1 MTLVEDRSIFTKM
14 LNNINEPYNQKQS
27 YNTGDLLYPLTT
39 KMGSL
44 DFKLNHQIK
53 AKNIFNCD
61 MFVRELDSMIYDY
74 YYEIMLNNREILFFM
89 NEEDDQSKFIEENA
103 TESTKINDNDQQ
115 LMEEEEEEEEG
126 EDANLYKRPKI
137 GGELN
142 DDCVKSLIWCLNY
155 GIPDSLH
162 DFGKSR
168 NGIFPQLSKTKNRA
182 HDFLQISEQF
192 LNQNYSIHGKIST
205 YDKLYNYYSNNPANF
220 EDIVKDDFLLGNI
233 CGDVDNIYY
242 YFSEDIP
249 STWPYNKKDF
259 FETTN
264 PPNQMNPFFEK
275 LSSDGY
281 EYCILDACMS
291 IQTESKWQD
300 KITMI
305 KSLCNLWDPVGA
317 GKIQY
322 SELADGNPKYNLSLV
337 YENNVIVNGITH
349 YIYDSKNNGES
360 MYDYVYEN
368 LFNLHCIPGIT
379 FKLRIASET
388 DFRTNILNSALLYP
402 LLSITTSGKNPI
414 YIPIPFGGFS
424 VKVLS
429 MGLYYIETGDDFII
443 PPKQADEYMNL
454 KRIIDEVLTI
464 INRLEPKTRT
474 YYMYILLTR
483 FKSTGDHGSAMTTE
497 FFNEKLKLNTLYLSG
512 DRLAYIYSIA
522 KNIPTVARYYAAS
535 SSSAMEVDEESEES
549 CDRVHFL
556 GVLLPQK
563 DPIITA
569 TNKLN
574 EILSFLDYLPKS
586 GQPADN
592 KAISIDEIQ
601 NSLIRINNTLKNSIG
616 NASEDPLNPSKD
628 TLDNNTI
635 FASIKVH
642 LAELLPQLHSLTID
656 DTNIHKIKPLLT
668 ILKEYHDNV
677 YYIFKYDDIKSDIEK
692 TIHDQISELQK
703 IIVVNADEII
713 TGSAVVAENVRASRR
728 AQSSFRPITWLANIL
743 TKGSKDTTTSDEF
756 IALLQKTQDTETQSY
771 YDKIISIKK
780 RFYAK
785 MTDLSLFMKE
795 KYGKSAPFVV
805 DQSKKTMSKYNE
817 NITTILQKDNTVLGQ
832 ALLKLF
838 GFVSDPVIAI
848 PIDDEFIED
857 IKTVV
862 VSSPVPIKNISSSSK
877 QKITDKIKNAAKS
890 VANYFK
896 PRQKRKRT
904 GGSRKNR
911 MNNIKKNKTKNR
923 MNNIKKN
930 KTKNRMLQKYKNTRR
945 NTYKHMKN

>member
-1 MTLVEDRSIFTKM
+1 MSLVKNPSIFTRT
-14 LNNINEPYNQKQS
+14 LNNNNQYSQKQL
-27 YNTGDLLYPLTT
+27 YNMEEWSYPLNT

-44 DFKLNHQIK
+44 GFKLNDQIK

-74 YYEIMLNNREILFFM
+74 YYDIMLNNREILFYI
-89 NEEDDQSKFIEENA
+89 NEEDDQSKIIEN
-103 TESTKINDNDQQ
+103 TDESIKSNDEQ
-115 LMEEEEEEEEG
+115 LMEVVRPEEVEEVKPPEDEEVERI
-126 EDANLYKRPKI
+126 KRQKK

-182 HDFLQISEQF
+182 HDFLEISEQF
-192 LNQNYSIHGKIST
+192 LNQNYSSFPAGKIST
-205 YDKLYNYYSNNPANF
+205 VDKLYNYYSNNPANF

-249 STWPYNKKDF
+249 TIWGFNKQKF
-259 FETTN
+259 FEIN

-291 IQTESKWQD
+291 IQTESQWQN

-305 KSLCNLWDPVGA
+305 KSLCNLWDPVGS

-322 SELADGNPKYNLSLV
+322 SDLADGNPKYNLSLV

-349 YIYDSKNNGES
+349 YIYDSKNNDES

-388 DFRTNILNSALLYP
+388 DFRTNILNTALLYP
-402 LLSITTSGKNPI
+402 VLSITTIGKNSI
-414 YIPIPFGGFS
+414 YIPIPLGGFS

-429 MGLYYIETGDDFII
+429 FGLYYIETGDDFII

-454 KRIIDEVLTI
+454 KRIIDTVLTI
-464 INRLEPKTRT
+464 INTLEPKTKT

-483 FKSTGDHGSAMTTE
+483 FKSTGDHGSAMTTD
-497 FFNEKLKLNTLYLSG
+497 FFNERLKLNTLYLSG

-535 SSSAMEVDEESEES
+535 SSSAVEVDEESEES

-563 DPIITA
+563 DPIISA

-574 EILSFLDYLPKS
+574 EIISFLDYISNL
-586 GQPADN
+586 GQRVVN
-592 KAISIDEIQ
+592 SSVSINDPGEFLT
-601 NSLIRINNTLKNSIG
+601 SINDKLKEKIG
-616 NASEDPLNPSKD
+616 NQSVD
-628 TLDNNTI
+628 TLDNI
-635 FASIKVH
+635 AILASIQVD
-642 LAELLPQLHSLTID
+642 LASLLPQLKSLIID
-656 DTNIHKIKPLLT
+656 STNIGTIKPLLT

-677 YYIFKYDDIKSDIEK
+677 FYIYKYSDIKLDIET
-692 TIHDQISELQK
+692 TINDQISELQK
-703 IIVVNADEII
+703 IIVVNANEII

-728 AQSSFRPITWLANIL
+728 SQSYFRPVTWLANIL
-743 TKGSKDTTTSDEF
+743 TKGSNDTTTSKEF
-756 IALLQKTQDTETQSY
+756 ITLLQNTPDTETKTY
-771 YDKIISIKK
+771 YDKIINIKK

-805 DQSKKTMSKYNE
+805 EQSKKAMSKYNE
-817 NITTILQKDNTVLGQ
+817 NITTILERDNTVLGKT
-832 ALLKLF
+832 LLKLF
-838 GFVSDPVIAI
+838 GFVSDPVIAE
-848 PIDDEFIED
+848 PIDED
-857 IKTVV
+857 IFIDNIQMNEVFVSPTV
-862 VSSPVPIKNISSSSK
+862 KKISSSSK
-877 QKITDKIKNAAKS
+877 QKITDKIKNAANS
-890 VANYFK
+890 VVNYFK
-896 PRQKRKRT
+896 STQKKRKRL
-904 GGSRKNR
+904 GGSRKNKMNSIKKNKTKNR
-911 MNNIKKNKTKNR
+911 INNIKKNKTK
-923 MNNIKKN
+923 I
-930 KTKNRMLQKYKNTRR
+930 RMLNKYKNTRR
-945 NTYKHMKN
+945 NTCKHMKK